1 MKYRLNLDLGE
12 SSIGS
17 GLIELDQNN
26 LAKDIID
33 GGVRI
38 FEISEGAEE
47 RRLKKTARKNLVRTR
62 KRLELL
68 AKKLFVG
75 ERNPGRNRPIE
86 SKVSL

>member
-26 LAKDIID
+26 MAKDISD
-33 GGVRI
+33 AGVRI

-47 RRLKKTARKNLVRTR
+47 RRLKKQHAKIWFVRVKGWNCWPKSFLKTIC
-62 KRLELL
+62 
-68 AKKLFVG
+68 G
-75 ERNPGRNRPIE
+75 
-86 SKVSL
+86 